1 MGLFVTEVQSTQ
13 NNASPAKKSPPLLY
27 SRAQVQHMLGD
38 ISRHTLW
45 RLEKRGKLQAV
56 RLNPGA
62 NQARVFYRHD
72 DVMALIGQTN
82 D

>member
-1 MGLFVTEVQSTQ
+1 MAQVQSTQ
-13 NNASPAKKSPPLLY
+13 NNNTSPAKKPPPLLY
-27 SRAQVQHMLGD
+27 SRAQVQHMLGN

-45 RLEKRGKLQAV
+45 RLEKRGKLRAV

-72 DVMALIGQTN
+72 EVMALVSPPS
-82 D
+82 DS